1 MEVPTP
7 HRSGK
12 APTALHLLPLDAPVS
27 VSIAAGGPPAMPVF
41 RGRERVGTTDS
52 AQRAGSASLALTEGE
67 EEGLVVAGVQGV
79 EEVSEVRDLVDHCEH
94 LGRIHHLPRQHA
106 WTWTWRHS
114 IQENSD

>member
-1 MEVPTP
+1 MEICTP
-7 HRSGK
+7 HRCIQ
-12 APTALHLLPLDAPVS
+12 APTAFNLLPLDAPVS
-27 VSIAAGGPPAMPVF
+27 VSFPAGDLPAMPVF
-41 RGRERVGTTDS
+41 LGRERVGTTDS
-52 AQRAGSASLALTEGE
+52 ALTEGE